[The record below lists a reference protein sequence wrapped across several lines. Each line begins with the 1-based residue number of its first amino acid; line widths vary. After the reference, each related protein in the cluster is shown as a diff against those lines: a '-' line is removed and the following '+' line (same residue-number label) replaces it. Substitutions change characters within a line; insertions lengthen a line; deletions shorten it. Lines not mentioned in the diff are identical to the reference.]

1 MEPARNDD
9 GAAVWLRV
17 LRRVAHPGVS
27 GRVLG
32 TMLLPLLLLAVLSVS
47 ITVQRHREASAAE
60 AVAQDAEHLGDLL
73 DLRSAVFAERL
84 AEEVTL
90 PERRPPADLE
100 GRSTFL
106 RDTALSGIR
115 LASVT
120 DEALMA
126 LSPSIRPFHQEEI
139 AAVRES
145 IGSPNTSELI
155 EQRWAPIE
163 RRLDNRVDTVL
174 ERLRLTAAVELFD
187 PGLART
193 TGAMGAAF
201 EVPTASAKLI
211 GALSNLWAAPA
222 SERAQLQSEFA
233 SAHQRFEELSDEL
246 STSAEPRIRAM
257 WDRMGL
263 APEAFRRGSWLGL
276 AGQLS
281 SPTVPVDTQV
291 LVGMGLLDGIDW
303 AAQMNQIPDLA
314 VDLELSQAGVVADE
328 ARRQERITALLTLLA
343 IAASI
348 GAALLFGRSIVAPVR
363 RLTDQAIRVGRGDL
377 SVEPLELSGPPEVE
391 GASAAFNDVVDN
403 LVLLEC
409 KARALAEC
417 DFDDP
422 ALSEP
427 LPGELGASL
436 QRSVRVLSGSILER
450 QQLQERLAHQA
461 SHDALTGLTNR
472 AGLVSR
478 LFEAHG
484 ARLSAPDGSEM
495 AILFVDLDGFKRTND
510 RYGHAV
516 GDELLKVIAKRLAAQ
531 VRDDAVVARLG
542 GDEFVVMLPAV
553 VGSEEPVAVARRLVE
568 VILEPIE
575 VDGLHLHVGACIG
588 VALTG
593 SGRGDDD
600 PTELLR
606 CADLAVYAAKDSPG
620 EHVSLYDDDLD
631 RLVTDQEDIEVGLT
645 AALGSP
651 DELRLV
657 YQPVV
662 DSTTGLPIG
671 FEALVRWRRE
681 RLGEVSPAVFVPVA
695 ERTALVV
702 DLDLW
707 VLGRGV
713 ESLAAWSRVGHG
725 PLVGLGLSVN
735 VSGRSLV
742 DPGYV
747 ADACRVIQESGIDP
761 GLLTLEVTETA
772 LVTDLELAA
781 EQLRRLRAT
790 GARIAI
796 DDFGTGYTSVAHLR
810 AMPVDEIKIDSSFVH
825 GLPDPEHHDLI
836 QMINELAH
844 RLGVP
849 TVAEGVETQ
858 AQLDELAAIGCDWV
872 QGYLFAAPMELEEL
886 TSRVNELRRGRTAG
900 SAALARAA
908 RR

>member
-1 MEPARNDD
+1 
-9 GAAVWLRV
+9 
-17 LRRVAHPGVS
+17 
-27 GRVLG
+27 
-32 TMLLPLLLLAVLSVS
+32 MLLPLLLLAILSVS

-516 GDELLKVIAKRLAAQ
+516 GDDLLKVIARRLVAQ
-531 VRDDAVVARLG
+531 VREDAVVARLG
-542 GDEFVVMLPAV
+542 GDEFVVMLPSVA
-553 VGSEEPVAVARRLVE
+553 SAAEPVAAARRLAEAIV
-568 VILEPIE
+568 EPIE
-575 VDGLHLHVGACIG
+575 VDGLRLHVGACVG

-593 SGRGDDD
+593 SGRGEDD
-600 PTELLR
+600 PTDLLR
-606 CADLAVYAAKDSPG
+606 CADLAVYAAKGRPG
-620 EHVSLYDDDLD
+620 EQVSLYDDDLD

-645 AALGSP
+645 AALASP

-657 YQPVV
+657 YQPVIHSV
-662 DSTTGLPIG
+662 TGAPIG
-671 FEALVRWRRE
+671 FEALVRWRRDH
-681 RLGEVSPAVFVPVA
+681 LGDVSPAVFVPVA

-713 ESLAAWSRVGHG
+713 ESLASWSAVDH
-725 PLVGLGLSVN
+725 PSLVGLGLSVN

-742 DPGYV
+742 NPDYV
-747 ADACRVIQESGIDP
+747 AEACRVIREGGIDP

-825 GLPDPEHHDLI
+825 GLPDPEQRDLI
-836 QMINELAH
+836 QMINDLAH

-849 TVAEGVETQ
+849 TVAEGVETR
-858 AQLDELAAIGCDWV
+858 AQLDELVSIGCDWV
-872 QGYLFAAPMELEEL
+872 QGYLFAAPMEREEL
-886 TSRVNELRRGRTAG
+886 SSWVNEMRRGRPTG
-900 SAALARAA
+900 SVALARSS